1 VVDPESVVKILH
13 DAARL
18 VKDGEI
24 IVFDSAA
31 LSAWL
36 SSAPSTRDVD
46 IVVHPPERGDAVEAV
61 MGELSW
67 YDERFD
73 AHVDVC
79 NAETLAAPES
89 WPERARR
96 ERFADIPRVEV
107 TLLHPHDVLFA
118 KIERWEPQDRDH
130 ARRILNELPMTL
142 ETAERLAG
150 EMPHRTGAIRDE
162 RRRFDFEAHY
172 GMFLELL
179 GAASRG

>member
-1 VVDPESVVKILH
+1 MVDPADVMKILH

-18 VKDGEI
+18 VREGEI
-24 IVFDSAA
+24 IVFGSAA
-31 LSAWL
+31 LSTWL
-36 SSAPSTRDVD
+36 TSAPGTRDVD
-46 IVVHPPERGDAVEAV
+46 VIVHPAERGDAVEAV

-89 WPERARR
+89 WPERARH
-96 ERFADIPRVEV
+96 ERFADIPCVEV

-118 KIERWEPQDRDH
+118 KLERWEPQDREH
-130 ARRILNELPMTL
+130 TARILNELPMTL
-142 ETAERLAG
+142 DIAEALARD
-150 EMPHRTGAIRDE
+150 MPHRTGAIRDE

-172 GMFLELL
+172 AMFIDGLMRATS
-179 GAASRG
+179 G

>member
-1 VVDPESVVKILH
+1 MVDPADVVKILH

-18 VKDGEI
+18 VRDGEI
-24 IVFDSAA
+24 IVFGSAA

-36 SSAPSTRDVD
+36 TAAPGTRDVD
-46 IVVHPPERGDAVEAV
+46 VIIHPEERGAAVEAV

-89 WPERARR
+89 WPVRARR
-96 ERFADIPRVEV
+96 ERFADIPGVEV

-118 KIERWEPQDRDH
+118 KLERWEPQDREH
-130 ARRILNELPMTL
+130 AGRILNELPLTL
-142 ETAERLAG
+142 DEAEGLARD
-150 EMPHRTGAIRDE
+150 MPHRTGAIIDE

-172 GMFLELL
+172 AMFIQNLVKD
-179 GAASRG
+179 GNS